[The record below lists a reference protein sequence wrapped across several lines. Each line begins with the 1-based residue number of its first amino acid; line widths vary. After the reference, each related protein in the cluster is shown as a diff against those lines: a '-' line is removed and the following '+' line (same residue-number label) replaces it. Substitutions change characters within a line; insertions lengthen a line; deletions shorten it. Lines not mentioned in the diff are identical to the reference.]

1 MAINKMNFSAG
12 HNPDGKIAS
21 GAIGI
26 IKESTEA
33 RNVVSHMVK
42 FAKAEGKT
50 VYDCTCNNG
59 TGQKDVLKKICAKC
73 NQHKVDLDISIH
85 FNSFN
90 GSAKGVE
97 VIYVNK
103 KVASV
108 AASVAKSVSSKLG
121 IVNRGIK
128 YRDNLYFLNNTA
140 SPAILIECCF
150 VDNKEDVSKYN
161 AEKMAKAIIEGILG
175 KSIGGTTSKP
185 VDNKKAVKTLIV
197 ADGEVDKKA
206 AEVLKWK
213 ITDAVVTT
221 SKDFNKYKAEKSIGI
236 GGPACNATKCD
247 VELIGDDRY
256 DTMIKAAEYA
266 QNYKK

>member
-1 MAINKMNFSAG
+1 MLINKMNISAG

-161 AEKMAKAIIEGILG
+161 AEKMAKAIIEGIIG
-175 KSIGGTTSKP
+175 KTIGTVSTP
-185 VDNKKAVKTLIV
+185 TDNRKVVKTLIV

>member
-1 MAINKMNFSAG
+1 MLINKMNISAG
-12 HNPDGKIAS
+12 HNPDGKTAC
-21 GAIGI
+21 GAIGL

-33 RNVVSHMVK
+33 RNVVSHMIK
-42 FAKAEGKT
+42 FARQEGKT

-73 NQHKVDLDISIH
+73 NQHKVDLDISVH

-175 KSIGGTTSKP
+175 KTIGTVSTP
-185 VDNKKAVKTLIV
+185 TDNRKVVKTLIV

>member
-12 HNPDGKIAS
+12 HNPDGKIAF

-175 KSIGGTTSKP
+175 KTIGTVSTP
-185 VDNKKAVKTLIV
+185 TDNRKVVKTLIV

-213 ITDAVVTT
+213 I
-221 SKDFNKYKAEKSIGI
+221 IRCC
-236 GGPACNATKCD
+236 CNN
-247 VELIGDDRY
+247 I
-256 DTMIKAAEYA
+256 
-266 QNYKK
+266 

>member
-42 FAKAEGKT
+42 FAKQEGKT

-73 NQHKVDLDISIH
+73 NAHSVDLDVSVH

-97 VIYVNK
+97 VLYYNNK
-103 KVASV
+103 MASM
-108 AASVAKSVSSKLG
+108 ASNVAKSISSKLG
-121 IVNRGIK
+121 LVNRGIK
-128 YRDNLYFLNNTA
+128 RRTDLYYLKNTKA
-140 SPAILIECCF
+140 PAILIECCF
-150 VDNKEDVSKYN
+150 CDNKEDVSKYN
-161 AEKMAKAIIEGILG
+161 AEKMAKAIVEGILG
-175 KSIGGTTSKP
+175 KTIGKSTST
-185 VDNKKAVKTLIV
+185 DNRKAVKTLIV

-213 ITDAVVTT
+213 ITDAVVIT

-236 GGPACNATKCD
+236 GGPACKATKCN

>member
-33 RNVVSHMVK
+33 RNVVSHMGK
-42 FAKAEGKT
+42 FSKAEGKT

-103 KVASV
+103 KVASI

-175 KSIGGTTSKP
+175 KTIGTVSTP
-185 VDNKKAVKTLIV
+185 TDNRKVVKTLIV

>member
-1 MAINKMNFSAG
+1 MAMNTFNISAG

-33 RNVVSHMVK
+33 RNVVSHMIK
-42 FAKAEGKT
+42 FAKQEGKI

-73 NQHKVDLDISIH
+73 NQHEVDLDISVH

-90 GSAKGVE
+90 GTAKGVE

-103 KVASV
+103 SMAPIASNI
-108 AASVAKSVSSKLG
+108 AKSVSSKLG
-121 IVNRGIK
+121 LVNRGIK
-128 YRDNLYFLNNTA
+128 YRNNLYFLNNTE

-150 VDNKEDVSKYN
+150 VDNREDVSKYS
-161 AEKMAKAIIEGILG
+161 AEKMAKAIMEGILG
-175 KSIGGTTSKP
+175 KTIGKSSNTVS
-185 VDNKKAVKTLIV
+185 KKAVRTLIV
-197 ADGEVDKKA
+197 ADGEVDKEA
-206 AEVLKWK
+206 AKVIQWK
-213 ITDAVVTT
+213 IKDAVICS
-221 SKDFNKYKAEKSIGI
+221 SKEFNNYKAERTIGI

-247 VELIGDDRY
+247 VELIGEDRY

-266 QNYKK
+266 KNYKK

>member
-128 YRDNLYFLNNTA
+128 YRDNLYFLNNTK

-175 KSIGGTTSKP
+175 KTIGTVSTP
-185 VDNKKAVKTLIV
+185 TDNRKVVKTLIV

-221 SKDFNKYKAEKSIGI
+221 SKDFNKYKAVKSIGI

>member
-90 GSAKGVE
+90 GSAKGIE

-175 KSIGGTTSKP
+175 KTIGTVSTP
-185 VDNKKAVKTLIV
+185 TDNRKVVKTLIV